1 MRSLG
6 QRTKS
11 VRPCAPWTRCAPTWH
26 RDCLALLVLTFLVLP
41 ELALPEINHMDAA
54 VRLLNQGQIAQAE
67 AEARLALPNA
77 TTRPLALSML
87 GTIRLQQGQYEESAN
102 FLNQALA
109 LNPSLAGARTTLGD
123 AYVLQGKPD
132 LAEKCFRE
140 VLKLDPRNFNARFDL
155 VKLEASQRNFQQSLE
170 IARPVMSELVKSD
183 ESILVLATAYGA
195 LGRKEELKRL
205 AASWQRLSAPSDEVS
220 LDFGDLLLAS
230 GMAAEAKSRFRSPGI
245 ADCRP
250 SVRCSRSKARKQLL
264 SFGNTRAGGEEL

>member
-1 MRSLG
+1 
-6 QRTKS
+6 
-11 VRPCAPWTRCAPTWH
+11 
-26 RDCLALLVLTFLVLP
+26 
-41 ELALPEINHMDAA
+41 
-54 VRLLNQGQIAQAE
+54 
-67 AEARLALPNA
+67 
-77 TTRPLALSML
+77 ML

-140 VLKLDPRNFNARFDL
+140 VLRLDPRNLNARFDL

-230 GMAAEAKSRFRSPGI
+230 GMWWWRPANRFSTPRKRGSP
-245 ADCRP
+245 P
-250 SVRCSRSKARKQLL
+250 SCLLL
-264 SFGNTRAGGEEL
+264 SL

>member
-1 MRSLG
+1 M
-6 QRTKS
+6 
-11 VRPCAPWTRCAPTWH
+11 
-26 RDCLALLVLTFLVLP
+26 
-41 ELALPEINHMDAA
+41 EAA

-67 AEARLALPNA
+67 AEARLALANA
-77 TTRPLALSML
+77 PTRPLALSML

-140 VLKLDPRNFNARFDL
+140 VLRLDPRNLNARFDL

-170 IARPVMSELVKSD
+170 IARPIMSELVKSD
-183 ESILVLATAYGA
+183 ESILVLATAYGT
-195 LGRKEELKRL
+195 LGKKEELKGL
-205 AASWQRLSAPSDEVS
+205 IASWQRLSAPSDEAS

-230 GMAAEAKSRFRSPGI
+230 GMAARPKPFSKPKKRGSPPI
-245 ADCRP
+245 RL
-250 SVRCSRSKARKQLL
+250 LL
-264 SFGNTRAGGEEL
+264 SL